1 MTKSFS
7 GAEFELPAD
16 DANATRPMS
25 VQDAAALRSDNV
37 SSSDGDDGKPEPHDY
52 GGMGIR
58 QRLMRAE
65 TLFGGSFKP
74 LRSLVPCTPREA
86 QVCSYASTAERR
98 NWPTT

>member
-1 MTKSFS
+1 M
-7 GAEFELPAD
+7 
-16 DANATRPMS
+16 N
-25 VQDAAALRSDNV
+25 DAACW
-37 SSSDGDDGKPEPHDY
+37 SSRIDDGQHMNFAPATCLAADTTSDGDDGKPEPHDY